1 MTYDNKEIWNYDSN
15 LEEIS
20 GLPEEHQISILS
32 LIAGAKIM
40 VWIDPLDSF
49 IESLKREKYN
59 GDKSNLTWN
68 TSKKAS
74 EILNKK

>member
-20 GLPEEHQISILS
+20 GLPEEHQISILY

-49 IESLKREKYN
+49 SESLKIEKYN